1 MKVNRNKEGM
11 RYPSIDEL
19 LKVKCDP
26 ADEKSETYS
35 KYKLAFVSAIRAGEI
50 DKQDNVEI
58 KTICSKNVGVA
69 LEEILEDK
77 IEVEFK
83 EIEIASK
90 IDEIE

>member
-1 MKVNRNKEGM
+1 MKFNKNQEGM

-26 ADEKSETYS
+26 SDEKSETYS
-35 KYKLAFVSAIRAGEI
+35 KYKLAFVSAIRASEI
-50 DKQDNVEI
+50 DKYDNVEI
-58 KTICSKNVGVA
+58 RTICSKNVGVA

-83 EIEIASK
+83 EIEITANY
-90 IDEIE
+90 DEIE

>member
-1 MKVNRNKEGM
+1 MKANKNKEGM

-26 ADEKSETYS
+26 NDEKSETYS
-35 KYKLAFVSAIRAGEI
+35 KYKLAFVSALRAAEI
-50 DKQDNVEI
+50 DKKNNVEI
-58 KTICSKNVGVA
+58 RTICSKNVGVA

-83 EIEIASK
+83 EIEFASK
-90 IDEIE
+90 EDIE